1 MSCKNTES
9 LKKSKLSLV
18 GVVVLVYSF
27 IAAGAFG
34 IEEAIS
40 ASGPGV
46 TLVMLILFPI
56 FWSFPISEM
65 VGELSSLYPTEGGIY
80 VWGKEAFGEFW
91 GWQVGFWSAITTWLC
106 QAQYCALVV
115 GYVAKIV
122 NMSPTSE
129 YLLKILMVLI
139 FTVINLFGLTW
150 IEKIET
156 VLISV
161 VLIAF
166 AAVTIVG
173 FLNWNFNPI
182 QPFFNKELG
191 LFHSVGESIAIIIW
205 MFCGYECM
213 SNMAEE
219 VDDPQVISK
228 AMRLSQPLVALSYVL
243 PTLAALA
250 AIGSWSAWSTE
261 SSAGHIGYADVLIQ
275 YVGSWSGVLF
285 IIVAIISNCTI
296 FCSYIAHGSRAFFV
310 MADDN
315 MFPKIMNRV
324 DKRGIPSISIIF
336 LAIFTIITCKFDFKT
351 LVMATV
357 PIELFIYLMLIACV
371 FKIRSHYPIE
381 KRKKLG
387 LIFMPG
393 GKMGLILLSFSVFAI
408 CMFAL
413 YASGIAYFLTG
424 LIILSLGLVAYILC
438 KWKYKGRYLDNPKA
452 YPLNEKTK
460 LGLGDLMD
468 IGVYVFITGLLS
480 FIGSIFM
487 FYYEGEDAIEWY
499 LQEYEAGLLSDFTAM
514 VDLCKY
520 IGIGLIIVGIAI
532 YMFGKKSE
540 SEKIKELHEIRKEEL
555 KSRIEALHDIL
566 PEDQELNAK
575 QPQLSEEIQSETKSK
590 MKNTI
595 GGVL

>member
-1 MSCKNTES
+1 MSSKNTES

-27 IAAGAFG
+27 VAAGAFG

-46 TLVMLILFPI
+46 TLAMLILFPI
-56 FWSFPISEM
+56 FWSFPICEM
-65 VGELSSLYPTEGGIY
+65 VGELSSIYPTEGGIY

-115 GYVAKIV
+115 GYFAKIV
-122 NMSPTSE
+122 NMTPTIE
-129 YLLKILMVLI
+129 YLLKIIMVLI
-139 FTVINLFGLTW
+139 FTVINLYGLTCL
-150 IEKIET
+150 EKIET

-161 VLIAF
+161 VLLAF
-166 AAVTIVG
+166 AAVTVVG
-173 FLNWNFNPI
+173 FMNWNYNPI
-182 QPFFNKELG
+182 QPFFNEELG
-191 LFHSVGESIAIIIW
+191 LFNSMGESIAIIIW

-228 AMRLSQPLVALSYVL
+228 AMRLSQPVVALSYVL

-250 AIGSWSAWSTE
+250 AIGNWSAWSTE
-261 SSAGHIGYADVLIQ
+261 SSVGHIGYADVLIQ
-275 YVGSWSGVLF
+275 HVGSWSGILF
-285 IIVAIISNCTI
+285 VIVAIISNCTI

-315 MFPKIMNRV
+315 MFPKIMNKV

-371 FKIRSHYPIE
+371 FKIRGYYSIE
-381 KRKKLG
+381 YRKKLG

-393 GKMGLILLSFSVFAI
+393 GKVGLILLSLSVFAI

-424 LIILSLGLVAYILC
+424 LIILTFGLVAYILC

-468 IGVYVFITGLLS
+468 IGVYVFITGVLS

-487 FYYEGEDAIEWY
+487 YYYEGEDAVEWY
-499 LQEYEAGLLSDFTAM
+499 LQEYETGLLSDFTAM

-520 IGIGLIIVGIAI
+520 IGIGLIILGAVI
-532 YMFGKKSE
+532 YLIGRKSE
-540 SEKIKELHEIRKEEL
+540 SSKIKELHEIRREEL
-555 KSRIEALHDIL
+555 NRRIEQLHGVI
-566 PEDQELNAK
+566 PESQDFSVTNQELK
-575 QPQLSEEIQSETKSK
+575 KEMESETKNEVNK
-590 MKNTI
+590 
-595 GGVL
+595 